1 MAHFTGNAESSNEL
15 FNLLVSHLWRF
26 LFFLAFFMKKF
37 DQFGVGNVKELFCI
51 WALNWVGHDAELEL
65 KISPGWRS
73 LERFR
78 YCQE

>member
-37 DQFGVGNVKELFCI
+37 DQFGVGNVKELFCV
-51 WALNWVGHDAELEL
+51 WALNRGWFMIMEV
-65 KISPGWRS
+65 KISPEWMW